1 MYRSSQA
8 KKKFGQITWLMLGIF
23 FVLLYS
29 CPVKKF
35 IILVLDKT
43 QPGESANAQFMK
55 AYSVSGG
62 KIAYL
67 HKDACVYTVA
77 APGRSIRPA
86 DPLHVDYLPPAY
98 AASGTEP
105 LRGGIQDRSANDR
118 NFFTIGPPRYLQ
130 LLRLRL

>member
-1 MYRSSQA
+1 
-8 KKKFGQITWLMLGIF
+8 MLGIF

-35 IILVLDKT
+35 IILYLDKT
-43 QPGESANAQFMK
+43 QPGESATAQFMK

-67 HKDACVYTVA
+67 HKDASVYTVA
-77 APGRSIRPA
+77 AAGKSIRPA
-86 DPLHVDYLPPAY
+86 DPLHVDYLPAAY
-98 AASGTEP
+98 AALGAEN
-105 LRGGIQDRSANDR
+105 LRGIQDRPANDR
-118 NFFTIGPPRYLQ
+118 MTFTIGPPRYLQ

>member
-1 MYRSSQA
+1 MYLSTQA

-55 AYSVSGG
+55 AYSVSGE

-67 HKDACVYTVA
+67 HKDACVYTA
-77 APGRSIRPA
+77 ATPGRSIRPA
-86 DPLHVDYLPPAY
+86 DPLHVDYLSAAY
-98 AASGTEP
+98 SAFGTGD
-105 LRGGIQDRSANDR
+105 LGGPQARPANDR
-118 NFFTIGPPRYLQ
+118 ITFTIGPPRYLQ
-130 LLRLRL
+130 WRRLRI

>member
-35 IILVLDKT
+35 IILYLDKT
-43 QPGESANAQFMK
+43 QPGERPTAQFTN
-55 AYSVSGG
+55 AHFVSAA

-86 DPLHVDYLPPAY
+86 DPLHVDYLPAAY
-98 AASGTEP
+98 AAFGTNDICGM
-105 LRGGIQDRSANDR
+105 RDRSGDDR
-118 NFFTIGPPRYLQ
+118 LIFTIGPPRYLQ
-130 LLRLRL
+130 LLRLRI

>member
-35 IILVLDKT
+35 IILYLDKT
-43 QPGESANAQFMK
+43 PAGESSTAQFMK
-55 AYSVSGG
+55 AHSVSAA

-67 HKDACVYTVA
+67 HKDACIYTVA
-77 APGRSIRPA
+77 TPGRSIRPA
-86 DPLHVDYLPPAY
+86 DPLHVDYLPAAY
-98 AASGTEP
+98 AAFGTDDLP
-105 LRGGIQDRSANDR
+105 GIRNWSANDR
-118 NFFTIGPPRYLQ
+118 ISFIIGPPRYLQ
-130 LLRLRL
+130 LLRLRI

>member
-1 MYRSSQA
+1 
-8 KKKFGQITWLMLGIF
+8 MLGIF

-35 IILVLDKT
+35 IILYLDKT
-43 QPGESANAQFMK
+43 QPGESSTAQLMNAH
-55 AYSVSGG
+55 SVSAA

-86 DPLHVDYLPPAY
+86 DPLHVDYLPAAY
-98 AASGTEP
+98 AAFGTDD
-105 LRGGIQDRSANDR
+105 LMGIRDNSANDHLS
-118 NFFTIGPPRYLQ
+118 FIIGPPRYLQ
-130 LLRLRL
+130 LLQLRI

>member
-35 IILVLDKT
+35 IILYLDKMH
-43 QPGESANAQFMK
+43 PGQSATAQFTK
-55 AYSVSGG
+55 AYSVSGE

-77 APGRSIRPA
+77 TPGRSIRPA
-86 DPLHVDYLPPAY
+86 DPLHVDYLPAAY
-98 AASGTEP
+98 AAFGTKD
-105 LRGGIQDRSANDR
+105 LRSIRDRSGDDR
-118 NFFTIGPPRYLQ
+118 LTFTIGPPRYLQ
-130 LLRLRL
+130 LLRLRI